1 MKASELRD
9 LTRKYAG
16 GKLGREEYLAE
27 RARLITGI
35 VAGDIKLQH
44 RELEPAGI
52 KSSNA
57 PAQKHWLLTAGSIM
71 LIGLLLIALLAY
83 FIDQE
88 DTRRDTGDK
97 AVAAPVAENPGAMR
111 LDAFMST
118 GDWSESAL
126 AQLEKEWRA
135 LSAFHQE
142 NARRSPSFQRLKYET
157 SQRITEQQA
166 LLTAGKMEALL
177 QATRLRKF
185 AEQLGIKTDK

>member
-27 RARLITGI
+27 RARLIGGV
-35 VAGDIKLQH
+35 VAGDIELH
-44 RELEPAGI
+44 YRELEPAGARRD
-52 KSSNA
+52 SA
-57 PAQKHWLLTAGSIM
+57 RAQKHWLLPTGSV
-71 LIGLLLIALLAY
+71 LLVGLLIIALLAY
-83 FIDQE
+83 FIDGE
-88 DTRRDTGDK
+88 DTRRDTGNK
-97 AVAAPVAENPGAMR
+97 AVAAPVVENPGALR
-111 LDAFMST
+111 LDAFMSA
-118 GDWSESAL
+118 GDWSETAL
-126 AQLEKEWRA
+126 AQLEKDWVA

-177 QATRLRKF
+177 QATRLREF